1 MANKPFRF
9 SNRWGVDALNLIACP
24 AFNWTLVDERK
35 TMISPCSTHMYFT
48 VPGVGFA
55 ENDVLP

>member
-1 MANKPFRF
+1 M
-9 SNRWGVDALNLIACP
+9 
-24 AFNWTLVDERK
+24 DERK

-48 VPGVGFA
+48 VPGVEFA